1 LPAARAF
8 ADSREKPRHAK
19 GPQTLV
25 KDESAH
31 HADHWLMPNQK
42 TPAQDRGDDGV
53 FLAGGGEVLVDAL
66 STGETVYAGVG
77 TSAETFRQR
86 FHQLVE
92 HVDEA
97 EDDAEMRGRIGDG
110 QPRAI
115 V

>member
-1 LPAARAF
+1 
-8 ADSREKPRHAK
+8 
-19 GPQTLV
+19 
-25 KDESAH
+25 
-31 HADHWLMPNQK
+31 M
-42 TPAQDRGDDGV
+42 
-53 FLAGGGEVLVDAL
+53 LVDAL